1 VEHLELVCQQ
11 LPEQARYRFVDKHY
25 QLMQNLS
32 EVIRKHDYRFV
43 SEGITEEET
52 QSIKQALNLLK
63 DK

>member
-1 VEHLELVCQQ
+1 
-11 LPEQARYRFVDKHY
+11 
-25 QLMQNLS
+25 MQNLS

-52 QSIKQALNLLK
+52 QSIKQVLNLLK